1 MRIHKRA
8 LLTLAALCVPLAAS
22 QAAAVGLGAAE
33 SAAPH
38 ARIPE
43 FSIVVST
50 SGNENEVV
58 ATCTGSCAWKRVSAR
73 YPQGAYRITQRGI
86 EMVKHPGRSSADAA
100 PPSGFSI
107 VVNTVDGGITAACDR
122 GCAWKTVGAR
132 YPGGTYRITEKG
144 IEPDGAAASR

>member
-8 LLTLAALCVPLAAS
+8 LLTLAALCVPLVAS
-22 QAAAVGLGAAE
+22 QASAVDLGAADPIRHE
-33 SAAPH
+33 
-38 ARIPE
+38 RIPE

-58 ATCTGSCAWKRVSAR
+58 ATCAGACAWKRVSAR

-86 EMVKHPGRSSADAA
+86 QMVDHAERRPADAA

-132 YPGGTYRITEKG
+132 YPGGTYLITEKG

>member
-8 LLTLAALCVPLAAS
+8 LLKLAALCVPLAAS

-33 SAAPH
+33 SPARH
-38 ARIPE
+38 ATIPE

-50 SGNENEVV
+50 SGNENEIV
-58 ATCTGSCAWKRVSAR
+58 ATCTGACAWKRVSAR
-73 YPQGAYRITQRGI
+73 YPEGAYHITQRGI
-86 EMVKHPGRSSADAA
+86 AMVNPAGRSSADPA
-100 PPSGFSI
+100 PTSGFSV

-132 YPGGTYRITEKG
+132 YPGGAYRITEKG
-144 IEPDGAAASR
+144 IGPAGMAASR

>member
-8 LLTLAALCVPLAAS
+8 LLTLAALCVPLVAS

-33 SAAPH
+33 SAAVRE
-38 ARIPE
+38 RIPE
-43 FSIVVST
+43 FSIVVNT

-58 ATCTGSCAWKRVSAR
+58 ATCTGACAWKRVSAR
-73 YPQGAYRITQRGI
+73 YPQGTYRITHRGI
-86 EMVKHPGRSSADAA
+86 QMVDAGRRSADPA

-144 IEPDGAAASR
+144 IEPDGVAASR

>member
-8 LLTLAALCVPLAAS
+8 LLTLAALCVPLVAS
-22 QAAAVGLGAAE
+22 RAVAVDLGAAE
-33 SAAPH
+33 SPARHAP
-38 ARIPE
+38 IPE

-50 SGNENEVV
+50 SGNQSEIV
-58 ATCTGSCAWKRVSAR
+58 ATCREACAWTRVSAR

-86 EMVKHPGRSSADAA
+86 QMVKHAEGSSAGQA

-107 VVNTVDGGITAACDR
+107 VVSTVDGGITAACGR

-132 YPGGTYRITEKG
+132 YPGGTYRITETG
-144 IEPDGAAASR
+144 IAPDGADARP